1 GPAVVTDGSRI
12 YFNEDSGVTR
22 VIGQVAIAGSDTAPL
37 TVPLNRPLIHDL
49 SRSGSQLLVI
59 PEAWSTGANLEQSLW
74 LVPLPSCSPRPVGEV
89 LASAAGW
96 TPDEKHIVYAKGRDL
111 FVVNRD
117 GSADR
122 KLLSAPGYVAW
133 PRVSPD
139 GNHIRFTAISFNGTQ
154 ALWQATTSGS

>member
-1 GPAVVTDGSRI
+1 DLKRLKRDSDSGRTRLPAMASPTGHLIRKWALPITAFAIVFLAALAWQLSPPPVPVVERVQQLTHDGASKPVGPAVVTDGSRI

-74 LVPLPSCSPRPVGEV
+74 LVPLPSGSPRPV
-89 LASAAGW
+89 
-96 TPDEKHIVYAKGRDL
+96 
-111 FVVNRD
+111 
-117 GSADR
+117 
-122 KLLSAPGYVAW
+122 
-133 PRVSPD
+133 
-139 GNHIRFTAISFNGTQ
+139 
-154 ALWQATTSGS
+154 